1 MTSITDLYTFY
12 LKPQHLPQGG
22 CNVTISDARPV
33 ELHPRPT
40 ETETKLVL
48 SFKNATRKLIVNQTQ
63 AGKLVELLG
72 EDYTAWI
79 GKPIHLSAVA
89 FTKNQQTIQ
98 ISAARNGKV
107 EGQ

>member
-1 MTSITDLYTFY
+1 MASVSDLYTLY
-12 LKPQHLPQGG
+12 LKPSHLPQGG
-22 CNVTISDARPV
+22 CNVVIVEARPV

-48 SFKNATRKLIVNQTQ
+48 SFKNATRKMIVNQTQ

-72 EDYTAWI
+72 EDYTAWT
-79 GKPIHLSAVA
+79 GKAIHLSAVA

-98 ISAARNGKV
+98 VSAARNGKV